1 MSFPI
6 WKNAHPCRVV
16 TFCIPWA
23 HMRHKRYD
31 CNFGCPV
38 EACVEVIGGK
48 WKGVILFHLLGGTKR
63 FNELLRLIP
72 GVTQRM
78 LTRQL
83 RELEDDQV
91 VERKIYAEV
100 PPKVE
105 YTLTEFG
112 RTLEPVL
119 RTLQGWGSQYLG
131 EITKI
136 RKARA

>member
-1 MSFPI
+1 
-6 WKNAHPCRVV
+6 
-16 TFCIPWA
+16 
-23 HMRHKRYD
+23 MRHKRYD